1 MGLKKSL
8 PTNVDQARKGVFYTT
23 YFIFIN
29 YLLMVSYYVGI

>member
-23 YFIFIN
+23 
-29 YLLMVSYYVGI
+29 